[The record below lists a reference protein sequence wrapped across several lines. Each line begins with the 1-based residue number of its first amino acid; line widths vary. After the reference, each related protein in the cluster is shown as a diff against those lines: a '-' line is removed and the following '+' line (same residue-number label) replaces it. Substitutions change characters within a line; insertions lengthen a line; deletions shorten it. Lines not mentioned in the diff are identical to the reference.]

1 MKKINKI
8 ILLLIF
14 LIKIFNIFAE
24 EKTDYGEELNSIH
37 SIVGKKAITKLE
49 LEKITK
55 LANFLSKSENRKV
68 TPEDFLTEKVIIE
81 QIAEEDSIIVSEERL
96 KTEIEKRRI
105 SSNISSNEEFK
116 KNIEKE
122 TGLTFDLWKEILRYQ
137 LLKQQIIQIRVPIPQ
152 PTDKEIEDFYK
163 KNSKQIGIEVLYREI
178 IFPKT
183 NSIQEEKRIYQIASE
198 IYQELQK
205 SPEKFADLARSTK
218 ENISPN
224 KAGGG
229 IRLWT
234 SIIDIA
240 KEDPIIAGALFNTPI
255 NSITPIFKNQNE
267 QYTILK
273 VEGKRTIPLEKVR
286 ELIRMRLFYEKAE
299 ESFQKWLEE
308 KKRNFIIKKL

>member
-1 MKKINKI
+1 MKKIKKI
-8 ILLLIF
+8 LISILF
-14 LIKIFNIFAE
+14 IKIYLLFGE
-24 EKTDYGEELNSIH
+24 EKIDYGEELNSIH
-37 SIVGKKAITKLE
+37 TIVGKKAITKLE
-49 LEKITK
+49 IDKITK
-55 LANFLSKSENRKV
+55 LADFLSKSENKKI
-68 TPEDFLTEKVIIE
+68 TPEDFLIEKVIVE

-105 SSNISSNEEFK
+105 SSNISSSEEFK

-152 PTDKEIEDFYK
+152 PTEQEVENFYK
-163 KNSKQIGIEVLYREI
+163 KNSRQIGIEILYREI
-178 IFPKT
+178 IFPKSNT
-183 NSIQEEKRIYQIASE
+183 IQEEKRIYQIASE
-198 IYQELQK
+198 IHQELQK
-205 SPEKFADLARSTK
+205 APEKFADLARNAK
-218 ENISPN
+218 ENISPY

-240 KEDPIIAGALFNTPI
+240 KEDPIIAGALFNTSI

-286 ELIRMRLFYEKAE
+286 EIIRFRLFYEKAE